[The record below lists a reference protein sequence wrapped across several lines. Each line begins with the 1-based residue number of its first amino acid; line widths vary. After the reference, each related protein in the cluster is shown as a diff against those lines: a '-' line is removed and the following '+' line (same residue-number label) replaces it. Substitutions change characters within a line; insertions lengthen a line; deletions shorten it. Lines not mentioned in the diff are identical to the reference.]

1 MLINKQNMPV
11 VAMDFM
17 NKTHKEDIDIINNLF
32 DLILLF
38 ENNSTQEIKE
48 SLNQKYEQWYEHTV
62 NHFKTEEIKMQ
73 EERFPPYLV
82 HKGEH
87 DNALSHM
94 HDIFLNWQTSEDIN
108 ILKNYIQ
115 NELPAWLDNHIKTMD
130 TVTAMFFK
138 TGLSPCAAH

>member
-1 MLINKQNMPV
+1 MLIRKQDMPI

-17 NKTHKEDIDIINNLF
+17 NETHKEDIDIINE
-32 DLILLF
+32 LF
-38 ENNSTQEIKE
+38 ELIVEFEKNSTQDIKE
-48 SLNQKYEQWYEHTV
+48 SLNQKYTQWQEHTI
-62 NHFKTEEIKMQ
+62 NHFKTEEIRMQ

-87 DNALSHM
+87 DKALSIM
-94 HDIFLNWQTSEDIN
+94 EEVFFKWQTSEDIN

-115 NELPAWLDNHIKTMD
+115 NELPSWLDNHIKTMD